1 MLPAFRA
8 FRKEK
13 PFDCIRSF
21 ESPEF
26 TKMKINLILAA
37 AIFAATFGAA
47 VCPAQVVGN
56 YREASKTDKAVV
68 RAANFAVGARGK
80 AQQNRLLELIAV
92 ERAEKQVVAGANYRL
107 CLTVKANAGSEQ
119 ATAIVYQNPQNQY
132 ELIDWTKGN
141 CTGGETNSKSNA
153 ANTPDAVV
161 RNLYAAK
168 DEKSPFFQRK
178 SRALVDKYF
187 ARELADLIWKD
198 AIESNGEVGALGF
211 DPLYNAQDT
220 QITLFKVGK
229 PMYGEGNIDVADVPV
244 TFKNMGKS
252 ETILFRLE
260 RDARKVW
267 KISDIYY
274 PNSESEENDSL
285 RKIYKI
291 AAELPAGEA
300 ISGELQTG
308 GSESLILYVGAE
320 SGDYAAYCFP
330 NDSEAG
336 RAILAACKKGE
347 QCEVVGEIDVAIAC
361 KVPGLEADLSASGKI
376 TKVVSVKSLG
386 RKKR

>member
-1 MLPAFRA
+1 
-8 FRKEK
+8 
-13 PFDCIRSF
+13 
-21 ESPEF
+21 
-26 TKMKINLILAA
+26 MKNKIILLAALILTITSIGFAQKKK
-37 AIFAATFGAA
+37 AATAA
-47 VCPAQVVGN
+47 
-56 YREASKTDKAVV
+56 
-68 RAANFAVGARGK
+68 
-80 AQQNRLLELIAV
+80 
-92 ERAEKQVVAGANYRL
+92 
-107 CLTVKANAGSEQ
+107 
-119 ATAIVYQNPQNQY
+119 
-132 ELIDWTKGN
+132 
-141 CTGGETNSKSNA
+141 
-153 ANTPDAVV
+153 TPDTVV
-161 RNLYAAK
+161 KNLYNAPGTQN
-168 DEKSPFFQRK
+168 PFFQTK

-187 ARELADLIWKD
+187 TKDFADMIWKD

-260 RDARKVW
+260 RDARKIW

-291 AAELPAGEA
+291 AAEMPAGEA

-308 GSESLILYVGAE
+308 KSESVILYVGVE
-320 SGDYAAYCFP
+320 TGDYAAYCFK
-330 NDSEAG
+330 NNSDAG
-336 RAILAACKKGE
+336 RAILSACKNGE
-347 QCEVVGEIDVAIAC
+347 ECEVVGENDGSTAC
-361 KVPGLEADLSASGKI
+361 DVPGLEGDLSASGKI